1 MFKNVSLLFCIIIII
16 FLSIMLYKKQNDVVE
31 CNQKQV
37 IIVQETYDS
46 FYKEN
51 LKQLINIHR
60 EIRNINKEKNIKN
73 DMIIK
78 LTQWWKENER

>member
-1 MFKNVSLLFCIIIII
+1 MFKNVLLLFCIIIII

-51 LKQLINIHR
+51 LKQLSNIHR
-60 EIRNINKEKNIKN
+60 EIKNINKEKNKKDDI
-73 DMIIK
+73 IIK
-78 LTQWWKENER
+78 LTQWWQENER

>member
-1 MFKNVSLLFCIIIII
+1 
-16 FLSIMLYKKQNDVVE
+16 MLYKKQNDVVE

>member
-51 LKQLINIHR
+51 LKQLSNIHR
-60 EIRNINKEKNIKN
+60 EIKNINKVENKKDDI
-73 DMIIK
+73 IIK
-78 LTQWWKENER
+78 LTQWWQENER

>member
-1 MFKNVSLLFCIIIII
+1 
-16 FLSIMLYKKQNDVVE
+16 MLYKKQNDVVE

-73 DMIIK
+73 DIIIK
-78 LTQWWKENER
+78 LTQWWQENER

>member
-1 MFKNVSLLFCIIIII
+1 
-16 FLSIMLYKKQNDVVE
+16 MLYKKQNDVVE

-51 LKQLINIHR
+51 LKQLSNIHR
-60 EIRNINKEKNIKN
+60 EIKNINKVENKKDDI
-73 DMIIK
+73 IIK
-78 LTQWWKENER
+78 LTQWWQENER

>member
-1 MFKNVSLLFCIIIII
+1 MFKYVSLLFCIIIII

-73 DMIIK
+73 DIIIK
-78 LTQWWKENER
+78 LTQWWQENER

>member
-60 EIRNINKEKNIKN
+60 EIRNINKVENKKDDI
-73 DMIIK
+73 IIK
-78 LTQWWKENER
+78 LTQWWQENER

>member
-51 LKQLINIHR
+51 LKQLSNIHR

-78 LTQWWKENER
+78 LTQWWQENER